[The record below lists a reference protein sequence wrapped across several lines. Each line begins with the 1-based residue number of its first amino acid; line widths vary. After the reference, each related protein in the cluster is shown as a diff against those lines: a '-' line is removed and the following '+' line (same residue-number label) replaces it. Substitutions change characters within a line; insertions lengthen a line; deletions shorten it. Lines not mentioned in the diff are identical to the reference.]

1 MDVRWRGSQACT
13 SQRSPLESPP
23 KGGNDMDVNTL
34 VASLQELDV
43 TADGRELLAAEQ
55 AGLSPN

>member
-1 MDVRWRGSQACT
+1 
-13 SQRSPLESPP
+13 
-23 KGGNDMDVNTL
+23 MDVNTL